1 MKSKLWYHDFE
12 VLGVK
17 TEQKPG
23 PYRLNQLAK
32 QDIIFKLIDGAILL
46 CKGTRYEQDKMIRH
60 YNPITGVELFCADGF
75 YSNYAAK
82 KHRTRIRGIDLSEG
96 HLKRAREITK
106 TLGNEDRVAF
116 THCDVMDLDAEYD
129 FGICAGGLY
138 HLSDPAS
145 LLGLLRVKI
154 KTALVI
160 QTVFSLKHTEKD
172 YFETPAPGRKAGCR
186 FSYDHLIEM
195 VVFCGWE
202 IIEKHSNEL
211 GGNTWLEDRGSA
223 YLLCT

>member
-1 MKSKLWYHDFE
+1 MKKQLWYHDFE

-46 CKGTRYEQDKMIRH
+46 CGKTK
-60 YNPITGVELFCADGF
+60 PITGVELFCADGF

-96 HLKRAREITK
+96 YLKMAREVTK
-106 TLGNEDRVAF
+106 TLGNEERVTF
-116 THCDVMDLDAEYD
+116 THCNVMDLRIDYD

-138 HLSDPAS
+138 HISEPLT
-145 LLGLLRVKI
+145 LLALLREYI
-154 KTALVI
+154 RTALVI
-160 QTVFSLKHTEKD
+160 QTVVSLEHTEKD
-172 YFETPAPGRKAGCR
+172 YFEEPAPGRVYGCR
-186 FSYDHLIEM
+186 FSYDYLVKM
-195 VVFCGWE
+195 VEACGWE

-211 GGNTWLEDRGSA
+211 GGNTWLKDRGSA
-223 YLLCT
+223 YLLCV